1 MTDRSP
7 RRLWATVVSLLV
19 ACLAACSTTA
29 TDATTAV
36 PPAQAPTPAAVAPLA
51 PPVRV
56 LQLNLCSSG
65 IADCYTGRSTAAA
78 AAAVRTVAPS
88 LVTLNEVCQDDVAA
102 LERAL
107 ADVVPAG
114 GVTSAFQAARDARTG
129 EPYRCRNGQQ
139 YGVGLVSRWP
149 AVAGP
154 SLNAGIYPAQ
164 DTEDPEERA
173 WLCLEVAAGPTVVAC
188 TTHLAYTKREVA
200 LAQCRYLFDTVIARM
215 RARDGASPVVVGGDL
230 NLGSGDSPD
239 LVSCLPQGSAMV
251 DDEGQQHVVGT
262 PEFVVDGSETLDL
275 GDTTDHPGLL
285 VTLAARVGPRGS

>member
-7 RRLWATVVSLLV
+7 RWLRAAVVACLV
-19 ACLAACSTTA
+19 ACLVACSTTA
-29 TDATTAV
+29 TDATTAA
-36 PPAQAPTPAAVAPLA
+36 PPAEAPTPAPAAPSV
-51 PPVRV
+51 PVRV

-65 IADCYTGRSTAAA
+65 IAACYTGRSTAAA
-78 AAAVRTVAPS
+78 AAMVRTVAPG

-107 ADVVPAG
+107 AEVVPAG
-114 GVTSAFQAARDARTG
+114 ERDVRIPGGPGRAHRRAVPLPQRSAVRHRPRLALAGSCQTVPSTPASTRRRTPKIRRSGRGCAWRSPPARPSSPAPRTWPIRSVRSHWTSAG
-129 EPYRCRNGQQ
+129 
-139 YGVGLVSRWP
+139 
-149 AVAGP
+149 
-154 SLNAGIYPAQ
+154 
-164 DTEDPEERA
+164 
-173 WLCLEVAAGPTVVAC
+173 
-188 TTHLAYTKREVA
+188 
-200 LAQCRYLFDTVIARM
+200 YLFDTVIARM
-215 RARDGASPVVVGGDL
+215 RTRDGAAPVVVGGDL

-251 DDEGQQHVVGT
+251 DDEGQQHVVAT